1 MLPSDWN
8 RYCIATLDLPFECHV
23 EGRCWWFMIDNDT
36 ALEQLSFCFPTS
48 SNPAVEVTW
57 GQSPAVSS
65 RVQEMPDTVI
75 RCFVKKLVSYQPL
88 TMNHSQWLSRN
99 SSIHKLEVYGLVLG
113 LPQYRINQIGDFFG
127 VQPTLWNVD
136 CEYTSILIG
145 NQTGQSNPHVYCNDL
160 QCMCGITDIHMS
172 SIYVK

>member
-36 ALEQLSFCFPTS
+36 AFEQLSFCFPTS

-127 VQPTLWNVD
+127 SNQPCGTLIVSIPAYLSATKQD
-136 CEYTSILIG
+136 SQTPTYTAMI
-145 NQTGQSNPHVYCNDL
+145 CNACVAL
-160 QCMCGITDIHMS
+160 RISTCLAYM
-172 SIYVK
+172 